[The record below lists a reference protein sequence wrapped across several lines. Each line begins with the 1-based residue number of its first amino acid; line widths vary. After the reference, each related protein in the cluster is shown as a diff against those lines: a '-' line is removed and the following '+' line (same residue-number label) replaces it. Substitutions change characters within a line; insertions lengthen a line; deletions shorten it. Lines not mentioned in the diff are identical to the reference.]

1 MAINQLRLRTA
12 LAERALP
19 QWRLARRLKLPSST
33 FSDYV
38 RGVAPMPARLIN
50 RIEKKLGIP
59 PGALWQEER

>member
-1 MAINQLRLRTA
+1 MAINQLRLRAT

-38 RGVAPMPARLIN
+38 RGVAPMPAKLMN
-50 RIEKKLGIP
+50 RIEKTLGLP
-59 PGALWQEER
+59 PGTLWEDEQ